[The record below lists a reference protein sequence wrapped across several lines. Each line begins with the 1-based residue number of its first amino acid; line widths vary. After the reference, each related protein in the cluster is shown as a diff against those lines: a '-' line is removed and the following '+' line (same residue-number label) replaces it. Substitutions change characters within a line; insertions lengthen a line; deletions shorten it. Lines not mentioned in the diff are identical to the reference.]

1 MINDEFDS
9 EAASID
15 MVTLNFLWA
24 EGKFG
29 AMNRDIYDSYKHK
42 RNELWEVVKDLQ
54 VNEWGS
60 TNYCCFLLLQ
70 TVNKVFSVVSVSCS
84 TDMSTIFPTSF
95 NNKHWV
101 KPWWEC
107 GEGRISETIAI
118 IPDWCLTVS
127 RRLLVWAVIMWWPG
141 VRGWRRVSQ
150 WEVSV
155 SSGTRDPRHH
165 HHCMTKQAPASF
177 SLFQPAP
184 ACSSIVMCKVDVKIY
199 LS

>member
-1 MINDEFDS
+1 MSLTVKPRALTWWHWIFYEQKASLALWIVTFMIPINIKEMSYERLWRLWRTCKWMS
-9 EAASID
+9 EEALTTAAFSCFK
-15 MVTLNFLWA
+15 L
-24 EGKFG
+24 
-29 AMNRDIYDSYKHK
+29 
-42 RNELWEVVKDLQ
+42 
-54 VNEWGS
+54 S
-60 TNYCCFLLLQ
+60 TKCLVWCQ
-70 TVNKVFSVVSVSCS
+70 VSCS

-150 WEVSV
+150 REVSV

-184 ACSSIVMCKVDVKIY
+184 ACSSLLQHCYVQSWC
-199 LS
+199 